1 MKQSLPI
8 ILFLFI
14 GVLLGNTTLKA
25 QKYNWTLG
33 LRMGTEIGMTTV
45 VRVAKKSSLEGTVQ
59 YSNLY
64 HATRLGVNYREHLG
78 FLGRRFNLY
87 IGGGAGA
94 SWYHSQDV
102 NVEDVTKPHMNGI
115 FGLEGVIGKLH
126 VSWDFKPVYSFG
138 GPRVFYSETALSLRY
153 VIFKKKWRPFK
164 KFKKKE
170 PFWERVF

>member
-102 NVEDVTKPHMNGI
+102 TMWKM
-115 FGLEGVIGKLH
+115 
-126 VSWDFKPVYSFG
+126 
-138 GPRVFYSETALSLRY
+138 
-153 VIFKKKWRPFK
+153 
-164 KFKKKE
+164 
-170 PFWERVF
+170 